1 VNLTRTNWPS
11 GWLPNNDAVNG
22 DPNGLL
28 RMDNLRI
35 DKTGVLGL
43 IDGQQKVGGTGF
55 GYYASFF
62 SKVILGIE
70 YIWTSTGTPPN
81 SIRRSAFSPMAGETD
96 MAISGGG
103 TPTNFCAFGDAYGY
117 TLICAGNLRVKDP
130 VSSTPKPLGLFTP
143 TNQITKEG
151 PVGTINSAI
160 NLIIPCPTFTA
171 TGTGVSP
178 YMVLDSTWFTGA
190 LCTETPFGVD
200 TTYIG
205 SGPTFDPGSDII
217 SFPFTCWDKP
227 TTIIKRVV
235 LDFILDGDPTDQA
248 TYNNYYEL
256 NFDYDQ
262 LQVGISTQTP
272 LTAKRSNA
280 VRFGT
285 DQSKNWTNVIGVR
298 FLVVATEDANVQFGD
313 ITIIGGSEG
322 GLNGVYNYLQ
332 LDVCDDGHY
341 EAKSPTGALGVET
354 NSGTRNTDFTVIDGS
369 VTLQPVVNNP
379 NATAHFFF
387 RKSSSNLGID
397 PNTGMSLNTS
407 TLNLFNYVGQSALG
421 VAFKDTLSD
430 TEILQMNADGTLLP
444 NLYLET
450 LNSQDIP
457 NPLWE
462 DILAIEGIYNERMLY
477 MTSGLVYLSDR
488 LNPDAVDTRYTLK
501 PSGDPSEKNLWL
513 KKLTN
518 NVLILATTKDL
529 YEITGTMLD
538 LPDGTIDV
546 NMRSIGEAYP
556 PLSRDVCHLDNG
568 LYYIA
573 ADGLRV
579 TAGSNSINVSP
590 QLRPLFQNV
599 ILTGAVHTTAVHGVP
614 TVAIYDGSE
623 VNYSIAAVRGRI
635 YFSVPCQDGTRR
647 LYAFDTVTKTYY
659 PLFTD
664 PFKIYSTQGGELFAS
679 YGDGTSWFLD
689 SIPGYG
695 LDGPGG
701 GQGLQ
706 FKLRT
711 VFDTNQQ
718 PRNRKDTFTLK
729 LVLDTGG
736 RDVSV
741 DIQKDGKGVSETDE
755 TSWINLGHFSANGQQ
770 TIYIPLSTAAVT
782 LGFRYALQLSDVNGV
797 YTFKLYEATIEYE
810 PRPEQLDY
818 LRILPTNLGAI
829 SRKRWTTFAFVI
841 DTLGNPISFIPYLDN
856 VAWGRVA
863 TINNGTKLTFIF
875 YFESEAIAIDIG
887 GILSGGVF
895 EYYGLNLEEC
905 VSEKLPSPAT
915 FLVIPPNNY
924 GTPNRKRH
932 TSYKFQI
939 LTRGA
944 NVQFTPILDGASY
957 TPATYNT
964 IIKQTVDYFFTQ
976 SDGDVIGVD
985 IGGTLK
991 SLTSTPFEFYGTV
1004 QPQTV
1009 ELLPDRLEYLR
1020 IPNSNFGLAARKRI
1034 RTISLILD
1042 TKGGSVTF
1050 TPYVDNVAYSIST
1063 IFTTTGKSTV
1073 YFYFTSDVTGIDF
1086 GGVLQTNSGIPF
1098 EYYALGTP
1106 ENVESLP
1113 LPTEYYII
1121 PPNDYGTPN
1130 RKRHTS
1136 YKFQIDTRG
1145 MPVQFTPL
1153 LDGVS
1158 YPPTTYTTGRKQTVE
1173 YFFPLGDIIGIDIG
1187 GILQSANPYPQFN
1200 VPFEFYGVVVPQKV
1214 ETLPDRL
1221 EYLKIPNSNF
1231 GLAARKRIRTISL
1244 VLDTLGGN
1252 AIFTPYADGVICG
1265 PATTFVTN
1273 GKLTVYYY
1281 FTSDVLGVD
1290 FGGTLTGSVP
1300 FEFYALGTPDNVEQL
1315 PLPVEYF
1322 VIPPN
1327 DYGTPN
1333 RKRHTSYKF
1342 QIITRGADVIFT
1354 PIVDGVPYSPT
1365 TYNTRFKQTVDY
1377 FFPPGDVI
1385 GVDIGGTLKSTGNVP
1400 FEFYGTVVPQTV
1412 ETLPDRLEYLRI
1424 PNSNFGIADRKRIR
1438 TISLILDTRGGTVRF
1453 TPFIDNTP
1461 YSIAQN
1467 FVTNGKQTVWFYFTS
1482 DVTGVD
1488 FGGTLESLD
1497 GVPFEFYSLGT
1508 PDNVEKLPLPTKFF
1522 IIPPNDYGKPNRKRH
1537 TSYKFQI
1544 DTRGKPVVF
1553 TPLLDGVSYPPTTYI
1568 TNVKK
1573 TIEYFFPLGDVIGID
1588 VSGTLSGEFPFEFY
1602 EVVVPQTVETLPD
1615 RLEYLRIPNSNF
1627 GVASPKR
1634 IRTLPLVIDTR
1645 NIDVTFTPIVDG
1657 VQLAPSVFN
1666 TTAKTTVL
1674 HYFKTDVFGIDFGG
1688 ILQCNSPAFE
1698 FYEMGTPED
1707 VEVLPVAKKYDQL
1720 GPQRFDKIG
1729 KFFGFRVRLIATGTT
1744 TSIPYSIF
1752 GDNSG
1757 TDPTYSNPL
1766 FSGAFPVVPG
1776 QDGVYEIQ
1784 FPKNVNTDIFR
1795 LTLGPTSDP
1804 FYRYNILVRVQTS
1817 GMQGQSKWVPIR

>member
-1 VNLTRTNWPS
+1 MNLTRTNWPS

-70 YIWTSTGTPPN
+70 YIWTATGTPPN

-151 PVGTINSAI
+151 PVGTINSAV

-190 LCTETPFGVD
+190 LCTDTPFGVD

-217 SFPFTCWDKP
+217 SFPFTCWGKP

-235 LDFILDGDPTDQA
+235 LDFILDGDPTDQT
-248 TYNNYYEL
+248 TYDNYYEL

-262 LQVGISTQTP
+262 LQVGISTQTT
-272 LTAKRSNA
+272 LSAKRSDA

-285 DQSKNWTNVIGVR
+285 DQSKNWKNVIGVR
-298 FLVVATEDANVQFGD
+298 FLVVATEDANIQFGD
-313 ITIIGGSEG
+313 ITIIGGLDGS
-322 GLNGVYNYLQ
+322 LNGVYNYLQ

-354 NSGTRNTDFTVIDGS
+354 NSGTRSTDFTIINGS
-369 VTLQPVVNNP
+369 VTLQPVVNNL

-457 NPLWE
+457 NPLSE
-462 DILAIEGIYNERMLY
+462 DILAIEGMYNERMLY
-477 MTSGLVYLSDR
+477 MTSSFVYLSDR
-488 LNPDAVDTRYTLK
+488 LNPDAVDTRYTIK
-501 PSGDPSEKNLWL
+501 PSGNPSEKNLWL

-529 YEITGTMLD
+529 YEISGTMLD

-546 NMRSIGEAYP
+546 NIRSIGESYP

-579 TAGSNSINVSP
+579 TAGSNSINISP

-599 ILTGAVHTTAVHGVP
+599 ILVGAVHTTAVHGVP
-614 TVAIYDGSE
+614 TVAIYDGAE

-647 LYAFDTVTKTYY
+647 LYVFDTVTKTYFL
-659 PLFTD
+659 LFTD

-695 LDGPGG
+695 LDG

-711 VFDTNQQ
+711 VFDANQQ

-729 LVLDTGG
+729 LILDTGG

-770 TIYIPLSTAAVT
+770 TIYIPLSAAAVT

-841 DTLGNPISFIPYLDN
+841 DTLGNSISFTPYLDN

-863 TINNGTKLTFIF
+863 TIVNGTKLTFIF
-875 YFESEAIAIDIG
+875 YFESEAIATDMG
-887 GILSGGVF
+887 GLLFGGVF

-991 SLTSTPFEFYGTV
+991 SLTSTPFEFYGTI
-1004 QPQTV
+1004 Q
-1009 ELLPDRLEYLR
+1009 
-1020 IPNSNFGLAARKRI
+1020 
-1034 RTISLILD
+1034 
-1042 TKGGSVTF
+1042 
-1050 TPYVDNVAYSIST
+1050 
-1063 IFTTTGKSTV
+1063 
-1073 YFYFTSDVTGIDF
+1073 
-1086 GGVLQTNSGIPF
+1086 
-1098 EYYALGTP
+1098 
-1106 ENVESLP
+1106 
-1113 LPTEYYII
+1113 
-1121 PPNDYGTPN
+1121 
-1130 RKRHTS
+1130 
-1136 YKFQIDTRG
+1136 
-1145 MPVQFTPL
+1145 
-1153 LDGVS
+1153 
-1158 YPPTTYTTGRKQTVE
+1158 
-1173 YFFPLGDIIGIDIG
+1173 
-1187 GILQSANPYPQFN
+1187 
-1200 VPFEFYGVVVPQKV
+1200 
-1214 ETLPDRL
+1214 
-1221 EYLKIPNSNF
+1221 
-1231 GLAARKRIRTISL
+1231 
-1244 VLDTLGGN
+1244 
-1252 AIFTPYADGVICG
+1252 
-1265 PATTFVTN
+1265 
-1273 GKLTVYYY
+1273 
-1281 FTSDVLGVD
+1281 
-1290 FGGTLTGSVP
+1290 
-1300 FEFYALGTPDNVEQL
+1300 
-1315 PLPVEYF
+1315 
-1322 VIPPN
+1322 
-1327 DYGTPN
+1327 
-1333 RKRHTSYKF
+1333 
-1342 QIITRGADVIFT
+1342 
-1354 PIVDGVPYSPT
+1354 
-1365 TYNTRFKQTVDY
+1365 
-1377 FFPPGDVI
+1377 
-1385 GVDIGGTLKSTGNVP
+1385 
-1400 FEFYGTVVPQTV
+1400 
-1412 ETLPDRLEYLRI
+1412 
-1424 PNSNFGIADRKRIR
+1424 
-1438 TISLILDTRGGTVRF
+1438 
-1453 TPFIDNTP
+1453 
-1461 YSIAQN
+1461 
-1467 FVTNGKQTVWFYFTS
+1467 
-1482 DVTGVD
+1482 
-1488 FGGTLESLD
+1488 
-1497 GVPFEFYSLGT
+1497 
-1508 PDNVEKLPLPTKFF
+1508 
-1522 IIPPNDYGKPNRKRH
+1522 
-1537 TSYKFQI
+1537 
-1544 DTRGKPVVF
+1544 
-1553 TPLLDGVSYPPTTYI
+1553 
-1568 TNVKK
+1568 
-1573 TIEYFFPLGDVIGID
+1573 
-1588 VSGTLSGEFPFEFY
+1588 
-1602 EVVVPQTVETLPD
+1602 PQTVETLPD

-1645 NIDVTFTPIVDG
+1645 GVNVTFTPIVDG
-1657 VQLAPSVFN
+1657 VQFTSSVFN

-1674 HYFKTDVFGIDFGG
+1674 HYFSTDVFGIDFGG
-1688 ILQCNSPAFE
+1688 ILQCNTPAFE
-1698 FYEMGTPED
+1698 FYEMGTPEN

-1752 GDNSG
+1752 GDESWI
-1757 TDPTYSNPL
+1757 DPTYSNPR
-1766 FSGAFPVVPG
+1766 FSGTFDVVPG
-1776 QDGVYEIQ
+1776 RDGVYEIQ

>member
-70 YIWTSTGTPPN
+70 YIWTATGTPPN

-96 MAISGGG
+96 MAIPSGG

-117 TLICAGNLRVKDP
+117 TLICAGSLRVKDP
-130 VSSTPKPLGLFTP
+130 VSSTPKPLGLLTP

-151 PVGTINSAI
+151 PVGTINSAV

-217 SFPFTCWDKP
+217 SFPFTCWGKP

-235 LDFILDGDPTDQA
+235 LDFILDGDPTDQT
-248 TYNNYYEL
+248 TYDNYYEL

-262 LQVGISTQTP
+262 LQVGISTQTT
-272 LTAKRSNA
+272 LSAKRSDA

-285 DQSKNWTNVIGVR
+285 DQSKNWTKVIGVR

-313 ITIIGGSEG
+313 ITIIGGLDG
-322 GLNGVYNYLQ
+322 GLNGVYNYIQ

-354 NSGTRNTDFTVIDGS
+354 NSGTRSTDFTIINGS

-407 TLNLFNYVGQSALG
+407 TLNLFNYIGQSALG

-477 MTSGLVYLSDR
+477 MTSSFIYLSDR
-488 LNPDAVDTRYTLK
+488 LNPDAVDTRYTLR
-501 PSGDPSEKNLWL
+501 PSGNPSEKNLWL

-529 YEITGTMLD
+529 YEISGTMLD

-546 NMRSIGEAYP
+546 NIRSIGESYP

-579 TAGSNSINVSP
+579 TAGSNSVNVSP

-599 ILTGAVHTTAVHGVP
+599 TLTGAVHTTAVHGVP
-614 TVAIYDGSE
+614 TVAIYDGAE

-635 YFSVPCQDGTRR
+635 YFSVPCQDGIRR
-647 LYAFDTVTKTYY
+647 LYVFDTVTKTYSL
-659 PLFTD
+659 LFTD

-679 YGDGTSWFLD
+679 YEDGTSWFLD

-711 VFDTNQQ
+711 VFDANQQ

-755 TSWINLGHFSANGQQ
+755 TSWTNLGHFSANGQQ
-770 TIYIPLSTAAVT
+770 TIYIPLSAATVT

-841 DTLGNPISFIPYLDN
+841 DTLGNPISFTPYLDN

-863 TINNGTKLTFIF
+863 TIVNGTKLTFIF
-875 YFESEAIAIDIG
+875 YFESEAIATDIG
-887 GILSGGVF
+887 GLLYGGVF

-905 VSEKLPSPAT
+905 VSEKLPTPAT

-944 NVQFTPILDGASY
+944 NVQFTPLLDGASY

-991 SLTSTPFEFYGTV
+991 SLTSIPFEFYGAI

-1042 TKGGSVTF
+1042 TKGSPVTF
-1050 TPYVDNVAYSIST
+1050 TPYVDNIPYSTST
-1063 IFTTTGKSTV
+1063 TFTTTGKSTV

-1106 ENVESLP
+1106 ENVEPLP

-1153 LDGVS
+1153 LDGVT
-1158 YPPTTYTTGRKQTVE
+1158 YTPTTYTTGRKQTVE
-1173 YFFPLGDIIGIDIG
+1173 YFFPPGDIIGIDIG

-1200 VPFEFYGVVVPQKV
+1200 VPFEFYG
-1214 ETLPDRL
+1214 
-1221 EYLKIPNSNF
+1221 
-1231 GLAARKRIRTISL
+1231 
-1244 VLDTLGGN
+1244 
-1252 AIFTPYADGVICG
+1252 
-1265 PATTFVTN
+1265 
-1273 GKLTVYYY
+1273 
-1281 FTSDVLGVD
+1281 
-1290 FGGTLTGSVP
+1290 
-1300 FEFYALGTPDNVEQL
+1300 
-1315 PLPVEYF
+1315 
-1322 VIPPN
+1322 
-1327 DYGTPN
+1327 
-1333 RKRHTSYKF
+1333 
-1342 QIITRGADVIFT
+1342 
-1354 PIVDGVPYSPT
+1354 
-1365 TYNTRFKQTVDY
+1365 
-1377 FFPPGDVI
+1377 
-1385 GVDIGGTLKSTGNVP
+1385 
-1400 FEFYGTVVPQTV
+1400 TVVPQTV
-1412 ETLPDRLEYLRI
+1412 ETLPDRLEYLKI

-1453 TPFIDNTP
+1453 TSFIDNEP
-1461 YSIAQN
+1461 YGIIQN
-1467 FVTNGKQTVWFYFTS
+1467 FTTNGKQTVWFYFTS

-1488 FGGTLESLD
+1488 YGGTLESLN
-1497 GVPFEFYSLGT
+1497 GIPFEFYSLGT
-1508 PDNVEKLPLPTKFF
+1508 PDNVEKLPLPTKYYV
-1522 IIPPNDYGKPNRKRH
+1522 IPPNDYGKPNRKRH

-1544 DTRGKPVVF
+1544 DTRGKPVIF
-1553 TPLLDGVSYPPTTYI
+1553 TPLLDGVSYASATYI
-1568 TNVKK
+1568 TDVKK
-1573 TIEYFFPLGDVIGID
+1573 TVEYFFPLGDVIGID
-1588 VSGTLSGEFPFEFY
+1588 VSGILAGEFPFEFY
-1602 EVVVPQTVETLPD
+1602 ETVVPQTVETLPD

-1645 NIDVTFTPIVDG
+1645 NRDVTFTPIVDG
-1657 VQLAPSVFN
+1657 VQLAPSIFN

-1674 HYFKTDVFGIDFGG
+1674 HYFSTDVFGIDFGG
-1688 ILQCNSPAFE
+1688 ILQCATPAFE
-1698 FYEMGTPED
+1698 FYEMGTPEN
-1707 VEVLPVAKKYDQL
+1707 VEALPVAKKYDQL

-1729 KFFGFRVRLIATGTT
+1729 KFFGFRVRLIATGST

-1752 GDNSG
+1752 GDESW
-1757 TDPTYSNPL
+1757 TDPTYFNPL
-1766 FSGAFPVVPG
+1766 FSGTFPVVPG
-1776 QDGVYEIQ
+1776 KDGVYEIQ

-1795 LTLGPTSDP
+1795 LTLGPTFDP
-1804 FYRYNILVRVQTS
+1804 FYRYNILVKVQTS